1 MGQLD
6 RLVHEFFDRLNAGD
20 LDAVAAAIDPS
31 CDFVAPGFNGRGPDA
46 AVGWMRPFLAAFPGI
61 HHDVLTTVESEDA
74 VAFELDIAGT
84 HTAPLVGPAGEIPP
98 TGRDIRIAA
107 GNIWRVSD
115 ARIASYHIYF
125 DQMAFMVQLG
135 LVPGNAPAEAHAG

>member
-6 RLVHEFFDRLNAGD
+6 RLVHEFFDALNAAD
-20 LDAVAAAIDPS
+20 LDAVSASIDPS
-31 CDFVAPGFNGRGPDA
+31 CDFAAPGFSGEGPVA

-61 HHDVLTTVESEDA
+61 HHEVLGTVETADA

-98 TGRDIRIAA
+98 TGLDIHIAA
-107 GNIWRVSD
+107 GNFWRVSD
-115 ARIASYHIYF
+115 GRITSYHIHF
-125 DQMAFMVQLG
+125 DQMGFMAQLG
-135 LVPGNAPAEAHAG
+135 LLPG

>member
-6 RLVHEFFDRLNAGD
+6 RFVREFFDKLNAGD
-20 LDAVAAAIDPS
+20 LDAVAAAFDPS
-31 CDFVAPGFNGRGPDA
+31 CDFVAPGFEGRGPDA

-61 HHDVLTTVESEDA
+61 HHEVLGTVEVEDA
-74 VAFELDIAGT
+74 VAFELNIAGT

-98 TGRDIRIAA
+98 TGHDVRFAA
-107 GNIWRVSD
+107 GNFWRVSD

-125 DQMAFMVQLG
+125 DQMGFMVQLG
-135 LVPGNAPAEAHAG
+135 LVPDAPAEARPG

>member
-6 RLVHEFFDRLNAGD
+6 RFVREFFDALNTGD
-20 LDAVAAAIDPS
+20 LEAVGALLDPS
-31 CDFVAPGFNGRGPDA
+31 CDFAAPGVAGSGPDA

-61 HHDVLTTVESEDA
+61 HHDVLGTVEAEDA

-84 HTAPLVGPAGEIPP
+84 HTAPLAGPAGGIPP

-107 GNIWRVSD
+107 GNFWRVSGG
-115 ARIASYHIYF
+115 RITSYHIYF
-125 DQMAFMVQLG
+125 DQTGFMAQLG
-135 LVPGNAPAEAHAG
+135 LVPDAAANAEAP